1 MNDNCQDNC
10 IEWLTGQKEVSITFS
25 QKKYINKLK
34 KYARDHPTEVKI
46 IAENNDGSI
55 CAHVPLSWVKFSPP
69 RQGRKLSDEEKAAV
83 GERLLKA
90 RQEKELSNE
99 SD

>member
-34 KYARDHPTEVKI
+34 KYARDHPAEVKI
-46 IAENNDGSI
+46 ISENNDGSI
-55 CAHVPLSWVKFSPP
+55 CAHIPLSWIKVSPP
-69 RQGRKLSDEEKAAV
+69 RKGREMSEEEKAMMA
-83 GERLLKA
+83 ERLLEA
-90 RQEKELSNE
+90 RRLK
-99 SD
+99 